1 MGCNNYPM
9 GETKGDRGMGELKY
23 VELPNGETL
32 SYRERIGGEELCIF
46 VHGNM
51 TSSKHWDVLI
61 ENFDPRYTIIAPDL
75 RGFGASTYK
84 NRITHMRDF
93 SDDLKS
99 FVDSLGLKDFS
110 LLGWSTGGAVAMQFC
125 ADYPGLCNKLMLLA
139 SASTRGYPFY
149 QTNEDG
155 TQSTIRLKTIAEIE
169 NDIGKTIPMQG
180 LYDTKNRDGLK
191 AVWNAVIYTHNQPD
205 EQKYEEYVDDMLTQ
219 RNLADVYHVL
229 NTFNISHHDNE
240 AAKGTGEIDKILI
253 PVLILYGERD
263 YVVPGNMTE
272 ELIEDFGEKAKVV
285 KLVNCGHSPLI
296 DDLDQLKNA
305 IEQFLKD

>member
-1 MGCNNYPM
+1 
-9 GETKGDRGMGELKY
+9 MGELKY

-75 RGFGASTYK
+75 RGFGGSTYK

>member
-1 MGCNNYPM
+1 
-9 GETKGDRGMGELKY
+9 MGELKT
-23 VELPNGETL
+23 VHLPNGEIM

-51 TSSKHWDVLI
+51 TSSKHWDLLM
-61 ENFDPRYTIIAPDL
+61 ENLDPRYTIIAPDL
-75 RGFGASTYK
+75 RGFGESTYK

-99 FVDSLGLKDFS
+99 FVDSLELKDFS

-125 ADYPGLCNKLMLLA
+125 VDYPGLCHKLMLLA

-149 QTNEDG
+149 KTNEDG
-155 TQSTIRLKTIAEIE
+155 SQSTTRLKTITEIE
-169 NDIGKTIPMQG
+169 NDHGKTIPMQG

-205 EQKYEEYVDDMLTQ
+205 EQKYDEYVDDMLTQ

-229 NTFNISHHDNE
+229 NTFNISHYANE
-240 AAKGTGEIDKILI
+240 AAKGTGEIDNIQI
-253 PVLILYGERD
+253 PVLIVYGERD
-263 YVVPGNMTE
+263 YVVPSYMTD

-285 KLVNCGHSPLI
+285 KLTNCGHSPLV
-296 DDLDQLKNA
+296 DDLEQLTNA

>member
-1 MGCNNYPM
+1 
-9 GETKGDRGMGELKY
+9 MGELKY
-23 VELPNGETL
+23 IDLPNGETL
-32 SYRERIGGEELCIF
+32 TYRERIGGEELCIF

-51 TSSKHWDVLI
+51 TSSKHWDVLM
-61 ENFDPRYTIIAPDL
+61 EHFDSRYTIIAPDL
-75 RGFGASTYK
+75 RGFGGSSYH

-93 SDDLKS
+93 SDDLKG
-99 FVDSLGLKDFS
+99 FVDALNLKDFS

-125 ADYPGLCNKLMLLA
+125 ADNPGLCKKLMLLA

-149 QTNEDG
+149 HTNEDG
-155 TQSTIRLKTIAEIE
+155 SQSTTRLTTITEIE

-180 LYDTKNRDGLK
+180 LYITKNREGLK

-240 AAKGTGEIDKILI
+240 AAKGTGEIEKIQI
-253 PVLILYGERD
+253 PVLVLYGDRD
-263 YVVPGNMTE
+263 YVVPKNMTE
-272 ELIEDFGEKAKVV
+272 EIIEDFGKKAKVV
-285 KLVNCGHSPLI
+285 KLSNCGHSPLI
-296 DDLDQLKNA
+296 DDLDQLKKA
-305 IEQFLKD
+305 IEQFLKG

>member
-1 MGCNNYPM
+1 
-9 GETKGDRGMGELKY
+9 MGELKY
-23 VELPNGETL
+23 VELLNGETL

-75 RGFGASTYK
+75 RGFGGSTYK